1 VITLAQSST
10 LRSAT
15 VPSMVLR
22 PACHGEVPMRQWTIS
37 ARQGILYGS
46 FDALSGTQKDSIF
59 QEAAHAIEQWEEMA
73 EMGTTPPAPRTPLQ
87 GLLREYH
94 EICEQILDIRDK
106 RLR

>member
-1 VITLAQSST
+1 MSALEELEAQ
-10 LRSAT
+10 RVAKF
-15 VPSMVLR
+15 R
-22 PACHGEVPMRQWTIS
+22 EIEVAIAQD
-37 ARQGILYGS
+37 LYGS

-94 EICEQILDIRDK
+94 ETCEQILDIRDK
-106 RLR
+106 RLG